1 MNPVFPAAIVACGL
15 LLAAA
20 AAPSGPD
27 ALPSQVA
34 GVVGSGEELVLQLR
48 QTGDTPPRLV
58 HLGEDAIDGWT
69 LSGLTATAAT
79 LGKDGQTRTIGLNPS
94 GALASK
100 APSVPL
106 TLVTMA
112 GEDARLLAQAIARG
126 VWDGQKLQPGLTL
139 EETQRYW
146 VLNERFSETW
156 RAFQTNLNARAE
168 KAGITLMGAIMRNDL
183 LSALG
188 PQYAPEYAA
197 LINKIDDERDRQ
209 YSATFETYG
218 PVTLRVGSEA
228 ERQAAQAPY
237 GTAAWTRSAPAAD
250 GSFQITLTGPNAN
263 TGVRYS
269 MDVAAN
275 PPPLDS
281 IPILAEVSPGSNT
294 YTMIPQP
301 PR

>member
-1 MNPVFPAAIVACGL
+1 MNPVFPASIVACGL
-15 LLAAA
+15 FLAAA

-27 ALPSQVA
+27 ALPSEVA
-34 GVVGSGEELVLQLR
+34 GVVGSGDQLALQLR
-48 QTGDTPPRLV
+48 QTADTPPRLV
-58 HLGEDAIDGWT
+58 HLGDDAIDGWT

-79 LGKDGQTRTIGLNPS
+79 LSKDGQTRTIGLNPS

-100 APSVPL
+100 APTVAP

-126 VWDGQKLQPGLTL
+126 VWDGEKLQPGLTL
-139 EETQRYW
+139 EETQRFY

-156 RAFQTNLNARAE
+156 KAFQTDLNARAE
-168 KAGITLMGAIMRNDL
+168 KAGIKLMGAIMRNDL

-197 LINKIDDERDRQ
+197 LINKMDDERDRQ
-209 YSATFETYG
+209 YATAFETYG

-250 GSFQITLTGPNAN
+250 GSFQMTLTAPNAN
-263 TGVRYS
+263 TGLRYS
-269 MDVAAN
+269 MDLAAN

-281 IPILAEVSPGSNT
+281 IPVMADTFN
-294 YTMIPQP
+294 MIPQP